1 MAVRHGTRTKYNA
14 GCRCADCKQAASDY
28 EKARR
33 QAINAKKHSPA
44 KVTQLPTIRAVGAE
58 DPLRGDDPGTQAGR
72 VESGVMAE
80 IDGLSTTASRQ
91 GLVEI
96 AIALARVL
104 DSPLAIAQHP
114 SAAHRL
120 SETLDKIRKGADA
133 RKSKLASVRQMTTRS
148 TEAAG

>member
-1 MAVRHGTRTKYNA
+1 MALRHGTRTKYND

-33 QAINAKKHSPA
+33 QAINNRKHAPASVTTLTTARSASPSSQA
-44 KVTQLPTIRAVGAE
+44 G
-58 DPLRGDDPGTQAGR
+58 DPAAITAGR

-80 IDGLSTTASRQ
+80 IGELSTAASRQ

-133 RKSKLASVRQMTTRS
+133 RKSKLASVRQMTSRS
-148 TEAAG
+148 TEATA

>member
-1 MAVRHGTRTKYNA
+1 MAIRHGTRTKYNA
-14 GCRCADCKQAASDY
+14 GCRCAECKQAASDY

-33 QAINAKKHSPA
+33 QSINAKKHAPA
-44 KVTQLPTIRAVGAE
+44 TITALPRTTEIVEVAKPDV
-58 DPLRGDDPGTQAGR
+58 GR

-80 IDGLSTTASRQ
+80 IGDLSTAASRQ

-133 RKSKLASVRQMTTRS
+133 RKSKLASVRQMTTRPA
-148 TEAAG
+148 EAAG

>member
-1 MAVRHGTRTKYNA
+1 MALRHGTRTKYNA
-14 GCRCADCKQAASDY
+14 GCRCAECKQAASDY
-28 EKARR
+28 ERARR
-33 QAINAKKHSPA
+33 QSINAQKHAPA
-44 KVTQLPTIRAVGAE
+44 KLTALPARAATGNATPPATVE
-58 DPLRGDDPGTQAGR
+58 AGR

-80 IDGLSTTASRQ
+80 IGELSTAASRQ

-133 RKSKLASVRQMTTRS
+133 RKSKLASVRQMTSRS
-148 TEAAG
+148 SEATA

>member
-1 MAVRHGTRTKYNA
+1 MALRHGTRTKYNA
-14 GCRCADCKQAASDY
+14 GCRCLECKQAASDY

-33 QAINAKKHSPA
+33 QAINANRHAPAKLTALPTPRSSEPAGDSPA
-44 KVTQLPTIRAVGAE
+44 VEL
-58 DPLRGDDPGTQAGR
+58 GR

-80 IDGLSTTASRQ
+80 VGELSTAANRP
-91 GLVEI
+91 GLVQI

-120 SETLDKIRKGADA
+120 SETLDKIRKGSDA
-133 RKSKLASVRQMTTRS
+133 RKSKLASVRQMTTRPA
-148 TEAAG
+148 EAAG

>member
-1 MAVRHGTRTKYNA
+1 MALRHGTRTKYNA
-14 GCRCADCKQAASDY
+14 GCRCAECKQAASDY
-28 EKARR
+28 ERARR
-33 QAINAKKHSPA
+33 QAINAQKHAPA
-44 KVTQLPTIRAVGAE
+44 KLTALPGRATTGNATPPATVE
-58 DPLRGDDPGTQAGR
+58 AGR

-80 IDGLSTTASRQ
+80 IGELSTAASRQ

-133 RKSKLASVRQMTTRS
+133 RKSKLASVRQMTSRS
-148 TEAAG
+148 TEATA